1 MYHAMVVHQYV
12 SSDRRMLDIFP
23 GEVGGPLWSVPVQR
37 MTLLLP
43 FFFSTDEKV
52 RNAGTD
58 SKMCVCLC
66 VFGRGER
73 GCVRFYSNEGALLS
87 CVGQFILWFLVFC
100 VHTHTWMIV
109 STPQKL
115 IVLGQEDGW
124 LYSSNDKGE
133 SGFVPPAFV
142 SFLDWS
148 PPDTSTT
155 GSWQQP

>member
-23 GEVGGPLWSVPVQR
+23 GE
-37 MTLLLP
+37 
-43 FFFSTDEKV
+43 
-52 RNAGTD
+52 
-58 SKMCVCLC
+58 
-66 VFGRGER
+66 
-73 GCVRFYSNEGALLS
+73 
-87 CVGQFILWFLVFC
+87 
-100 VHTHTWMIV
+100 
-109 STPQKL
+109 KL